1 MSYIDCG
8 GPPED
13 IIRVV
18 RERLKE
24 RNLEGM
30 LEEYTSDNIP
40 SSNFLFSDE
49 ELVHLTLSKGRR
61 HSRSSSYSARMVRRA
76 EAIVCHPWSSL
87 VAVMVQAI
95 AHRVN
100 YVWVI
105 EDDCSLVGIV
115 TFSNILGVFGEHLQL
130 MAQ

>member
-13 IIRVV
+13 MVRVV
-18 RERLKE
+18 KARLKE

-30 LEEYTSDNIP
+30 LEEFAICSTDVM
-40 SSNFLFSDE
+40 SSSDE
-49 ELVHLTLSKGRR
+49 ESVPRSGR
-61 HSRSSSYSARMVRRA
+61 HIRSNSYSARMVRRA
-76 EAIVCHPWSSL
+76 EAIVCHRRSSL
-87 VAVMVQAI
+87 VAVMIQAI

-105 EDDCSLVGIV
+105 EEDCSLVGIV
-115 TFSNILGVFGEHLQL
+115 TFFNMLEVFREYLQS
-130 MAQ
+130 MA